1 MSVAQEIED
10 KLAVTLA
17 AGFSGVSESEEEFEE
32 IEESEVVHYE
42 FDAAFQLKIAALTIR
57 DYAFAR
63 KVQGL
68 IDPGHFENAAVAT
81 LVSLATDHWFK
92 YKETPSKTAFVQ
104 LVKNARADGKIR
116 KDLWDEIKGA
126 LKEITF
132 VKLTDRDF
140 VADQVADFVRH
151 QEIMK
156 ALEKAVDLASKKQ
169 FDKAAEIVSAASK
182 IGVNRADIAYD
193 YFERVADRSAERKD
207 KVAGVKPPQ
216 GITTGI
222 RKIDK
227 LLYNGG
233 WGRGE
238 LSMLMGAAKAG
249 KSTGLLFFARNA
261 AMAGDNVLYVTMEMS
276 DKIASDRID
285 ASISGVKMKELLDNI
300 GLVEQ
305 EVSKAGKG
313 AGHFKISQLPG
324 YSLTPAELRRIVD
337 SFISDGIRFDMIVL
351 DYIDLMAPD
360 FRTGVTTEDSK
371 QIYVKVRAI
380 AQEENIAML
389 SATQSNRE
397 GMKAIVAKMEHT
409 SDDINKV
416 RIADITI
423 SINSTDDE
431 RDRGEARLHF
441 AAARNDASNITVH
454 VKNDIER
461 MIFIDSVIDIL

>member
-1 MSVAQEIED
+1 
-10 KLAVTLA
+10 
-17 AGFSGVSESEEEFEE
+17 
-32 IEESEVVHYE
+32 
-42 FDAAFQLKIAALTIR
+42 
-57 DYAFAR
+57 
-63 KVQGL
+63 
-68 IDPGHFENAAVAT
+68 
-81 LVSLATDHWFK
+81 
-92 YKETPSKTAFVQ
+92 
-104 LVKNARADGKIR
+104 
-116 KDLWDEIKGA
+116 
-126 LKEITF
+126 
-132 VKLTDRDF
+132 
-140 VADQVADFVRH
+140 
-151 QEIMK
+151 
-156 ALEKAVDLASKKQ
+156 
-169 FDKAAEIVSAASK
+169 
-182 IGVNRADIAYD
+182 
-193 YFERVADRSAERKD
+193 
-207 KVAGVKPPQ
+207 
-216 GITTGI
+216 
-222 RKIDK
+222 
-227 LLYNGG
+227 
-233 WGRGE
+233 
-238 LSMLMGAAKAG
+238 
-249 KSTGLLFFARNA
+249 
-261 AMAGDNVLYVTMEMS
+261 
-276 DKIASDRID
+276 
-285 ASISGVKMKELLDNI
+285 MKELLDNI